1 MVFRKFRSNRNERN
15 EIINEE
21 TSLFR
26 SINVRY
32 QQNNKNT
39 DNFIVCIKTEDIYK
53 DKSKDFNKRYDT
65 SNSELDR
72 PLPRGKNKK

>member
-15 EIINEE
+15 EINNEE

-39 DNFIVCIKTEDIYK
+39 DNFIVCIKAEDIYK